1 MDPLVSVVMPMRN
14 AEPFVRQALQ
24 SVLCETAVALEVV
37 VVDDGSIDGSRRE
50 VDALADPRVRLVPGP
65 QRGIAACLNTGFEAA
80 RGRIIMRCDADD
92 LFPSGRIGNQLA
104 WLEAHPDYIA
114 VCGGF
119 NTIDRQGRPVSQMS
133 TSGLSESED
142 IDAEL
147 CCGVTRTSLCTYA
160 LRKSSLARIGLF
172 REYFETSEDL
182 DYQFR
187 VGEAGRVRYLPSS
200 AYFYRL
206 HSSSVTHTQ
215 RDGRRAFFEDMA
227 RRFLE
232 QRRSDGTDALMKGA
246 PPAPPSPLHG
256 GAPSLGRHLHEMLMG
271 QAWRDLESGRAQ
283 IAISN
288 AWRAVASDL
297 SSASVWKDAVVLT
310 LKATLTRR
318 RDPER

>member
-37 VVDDGSIDGSRRE
+37 VVDDGSTDGSRRE
-50 VDALADPRVRLVPGP
+50 VEALADPRVRLVPGP

-92 LFPSGRIGNQLA
+92 LFPSGRIGDQFA

-119 NTIDRQGRPVSQMS
+119 NTIDKQGRPVSQMS
-133 TSGLSESED
+133 TPGLSESED

-147 CCGVTRTSLCTYA
+147 CRGVTRTSLCTYA
-160 LRKSSLARIGLF
+160 LRKSSLARIGAF
-172 REYFETSEDL
+172 REYFETAEDL

-187 VGEAGRVRYLPSS
+187 IGEAGRVGYVPAN

-206 HSSSVTHTQ
+206 HSTSVTHTQ
-215 RDGRRAFFEDMA
+215 RDERRAFFDDTA
-227 RRFLE
+227 RLFVE
-232 QRRSDGTDALMKGA
+232 QRRTDGTDALMKGS
-246 PPAPPSPLHG
+246 PPVPPHPLEG
-256 GAPSLGRHLHEMLMG
+256 NLPNVRRHLHGMLMG
-271 QAWRDLESGRAQ
+271 QAWRDLEAGQ
-283 IAISN
+283 LQHAISN
-288 AWRAVASDL
+288 AWRSV
-297 SSASVWKDAVVLT
+297 SADPISPSAWQGALVLT
-310 LKATLTRR
+310 VKALTWCKRETR
-318 RDPER
+318 G